1 MILFDQNTPVDD
13 LNNYLKNRLNFL
25 NKNEALIQTEIAGE
39 GNMNV
44 VMRLKTNQRSFI
56 LKQSRPFVRKYP
68 DIAAPLNR
76 IDVEY
81 NFYKQVRSHSFFPK
95 ILKYVPINYL
105 LLMEDIGNCEDL
117 TSVYKSG
124 EVSRDFIQQLT
135 TGLLHIHQQV
145 IPKEYPKNR
154 ILREL
159 NHQHIFVL
167 PFKNNGFSL
176 DNIQEGLETLAKP
189 FKNDKVLNY
198 KIDRAGKA
206 YMRNGDTLLHGDY
219 YPGSWMRVRKHFF
232 IIDPEFSFAGPK
244 EFDLGVMAAHLIL
257 ASGQNSVFDQVCKAY
272 RDLVKVEQ
280 VQTYCGIEII
290 RRLIGLAQLPLER
303 TLEQKKNLLNLARKY
318 ILS

>member
-1 MILFDQNTPVDD
+1 MILFDQNTSVDK
-13 LNNYLKNRLNFL
+13 LNNYLKDRLNFL
-25 NKNEALIQTEIAGE
+25 NKNEALIQTEIAGK

-56 LKQSRPFVRKYP
+56 LKQSRPFVKKYP
-68 DIAAPLNR
+68 NIAAPLNR

-81 NFYKQVRSHSFFPK
+81 NFYRQIGSHSFFPK
-95 ILKYVPINYL
+95 ILKYVPINHL
-105 LLMEDIGNCEDL
+105 LFMEDLGNCEDL

-124 EVSRDFIQQLT
+124 EVSPELIQKLT
-135 TGLLHIHQQV
+135 AGLQHIHQQV

-159 NHQHIFVL
+159 NHQHIFIL
-167 PFKNNGFSL
+167 PFKNNDFSL
-176 DNIQEGLETLAKP
+176 DNIQEGLEALAKP
-189 FKNDKVLNY
+189 FKNDKVLNN
-198 KIDRAGKA
+198 KIDRAGKV
-206 YMRNGDTLLHGDY
+206 YMQNGDTLLHGDY
-219 YPGSWMRVRKHFF
+219 YPGSWMRVGERLY

-244 EFDLGVMAAHLIL
+244 EFDLGVMAAHLIM
-257 ASGQNSVFDQVCKAY
+257 ASGKNSVFNSVCMAY
-272 RDLVKVEQ
+272 RYKVKVEQ

-303 TLEQKKNLLNLARKY
+303 TLEQKKNLLNLAKEY